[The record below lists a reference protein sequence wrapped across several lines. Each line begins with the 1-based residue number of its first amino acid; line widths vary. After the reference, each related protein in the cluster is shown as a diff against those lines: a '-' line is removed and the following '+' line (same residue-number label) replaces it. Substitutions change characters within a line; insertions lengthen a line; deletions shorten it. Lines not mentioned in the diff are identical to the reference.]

1 MAERRMFSKTIID
14 SDIFLDMPLS
24 TQALYFHLSMRA
36 DDDGFVNNPKKIQRM
51 IGCGDDDIKLLIA
64 KKFIIP
70 FESGVCVIKH
80 WRIHNYIRNDRYKP
94 TMYQEEKEQLLL
106 EENNMYELSDSVP
119 LIDSNNTKNNLGIP
133 NGYQTDTN
141 GIPSDIPNGN
151 PGKVRLGKDSI
162 DNNISKDIL
171 CSTKVQ
177 QVIDFWNSLGLQKII
192 SVNAGTNRYKM
203 LKARMNEYGV
213 EKIITA
219 IGNIKESDFLRGQ
232 NKNNWIIT
240 FDWLIRPN
248 NFIKVLEGNY
258 SNKAGGVNDGSFR
271 QDNSKGKTTEKKYD
285 YNKINGI

>member
-36 DDDGFVNNPKKIQRM
+36 DDDGFVNNPRKIQRM

-94 TMYQEEKEQLLL
+94 TMYQEEKGQLLL

-119 LIDSNNTKNNLGIP
+119 LIDSNSIENNLGIP

-258 SNKAGGVNDGSFR
+258 SNKAGGVNNGSFR
-271 QDNSKGKTTEKKYD
+271 QDNSKGKETEQKYD